1 MGRCAS
7 NKYRSEKVAAT
18 NNRNKRVTCNG
29 QNFLFLVNCLYY
41 QKSFR
46 NSGSVVFCHFDVGDE
61 SDEVGLR
68 RVPALEA
75 ANGDDVPS
83 DASHLKDSSIW
94 KELLIGRFSFIV
106 RSKKKKYT
114 TKINLL
120 SYQNLAL
127 K

>member
-1 MGRCAS
+1 MGRRAS
-7 NKYRSEKVAAT
+7 NKYRLEKVAASK
-18 NNRNKRVTCNG
+18 NRNKRVTCNG
-29 QNFLFLVNCLYY
+29 NFQFCNFLFLVNFLYY

-83 DASHLKDSSIW
+83 NASHLKDKAIW
-94 KELLIGRFSFIV
+94 
-106 RSKKKKYT
+106 
-114 TKINLL
+114 NC
-120 SYQNLAL
+120 
-127 K
+127 